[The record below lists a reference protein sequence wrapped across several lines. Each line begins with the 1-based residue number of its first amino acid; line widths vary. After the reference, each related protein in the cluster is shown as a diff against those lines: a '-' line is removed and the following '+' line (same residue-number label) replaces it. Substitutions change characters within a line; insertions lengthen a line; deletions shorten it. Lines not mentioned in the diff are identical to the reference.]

1 MALAMVKS
9 NPTIEKERGSVN
21 KHAAMCF
28 DKWVIKHETYYYAL
42 REIII
47 YGRVIISSPIAVDLI
62 LKERGYQRSDANITP
77 EEIQSFHVSNF
88 RVDSIHLSNTLLIWD
103 RWYTCFIIDKIYYLS
118 C

>member
-62 LKERGYQRSDANITP
+62 LKERGYQRSDVNITGGNENP
-77 EEIQSFHVSNF
+77 FTSLISKSIL
-88 RVDSIHLSNTLLIWD
+88 IHLSYVHYKGEL
-103 RWYTCFIIDKIYYLS
+103 FI
-118 C
+118 

>member
-47 YGRVIISSPIAVDLI
+47 YGRVIISSPIPVDLI
-62 LKERGYQRSDANITP
+62 LKERGYQRSDANVTP
-77 EEIQSFHVSNF
+77 EEIKSFHVSNF
-88 RVDSIHLSNTLLIWD
+88 RVDSIHLSNTLLI
-103 RWYTCFIIDKIYYLS
+103 
-118 C
+118 